1 MRELA
6 KLIGISDVALKK
18 HLNKLGIVTPPQ
30 GHWNRVAAGKPA
42 AEPPRLP
49 PRRPGESGRVRL
61 DERFKDHVPVAA
73 PWPTYGPFA
82 SAAVPE
88 DLDELRAAERK
99 AIGKV
104 AVPRDL
110 TRPAAGLAQL
120 LRREDDIRRKAAAD
134 RWAWRTPHFDG
145 ALERR
150 KLRLLSALFNALAK
164 RGFEGAA
171 YERDGTLHASCTI
184 GDMHLGVEFTIVGK
198 HRTEMRGG
206 YVRPAADLP
215 ASTPLRLSLTRWSHD
230 EQPVGWQDGETD
242 KLESRIGEIAAELI
256 VLGETRFRQRLV
268 EAEKRREEERKALA
282 EAERARIAALEAQ
295 RIEDLK
301 ASGALLAQASELR
314 ALVARVKEAAGGGGL
329 ELGEGALVRWER
341 WALDQA
347 DRLDPVLSGQVLS
360 HLVVPALD
368 GEHAGGIEPDFT

>member
-1 MRELA
+1 MSYRNAWYHGFDAEPAAVQAFAWRAPMRELA

-42 AEPPRLP
+42 ADPPRLP
-49 PRRPGESGRVRL
+49 PRRPGETGRIRL
-61 DERFKDHVPVAA
+61 DERFKDHVPVAP
-73 PWPTYGPFA
+73 PWPTWGPFA

-120 LRREDDIRRKAAAD
+120 LRREEEIRRKAAAD

-150 KLRLLSALFNALAK
+150 KLRILSALFNALAK
-164 RGFEGAA
+164 RGFEGEA

-230 EQPVGWQDGETD
+230 EQPVGWQDGEGAD
-242 KLESRIGEIAAELI
+242 GRGRDARVEQVGEGFNG
-256 VLGETRFRQRLV
+256 VQRW
-268 EAEKRREEERKALA
+268 
-282 EAERARIAALEAQ
+282 AALRRSAT
-295 RIEDLK
+295 RRK
-301 ASGALLAQASELR
+301 T
-314 ALVARVKEAAGGGGL
+314 
-329 ELGEGALVRWER
+329 
-341 WALDQA
+341 
-347 DRLDPVLSGQVLS
+347 VLC
-360 HLVVPALD
+360 
-368 GEHAGGIEPDFT
+368 